1 MNQHFKVPE
10 ILSIKS
16 QNESESDILK
26 DFKHPPKLNDPLLKF
41 TKPPLPKTNSIFDN
55 LNDDKRDGGKL
66 TQVQSCGLEDNYKG
80 LYGNTIGRDKTENPK
95 KEGEKIDLNLA
106 GVGTGLFDNID

>member
-1 MNQHFKVPE
+1 M
-10 ILSIKS
+10 
-16 QNESESDILK
+16 
-26 DFKHPPKLNDPLLKF
+26 
-41 TKPPLPKTNSIFDN
+41 
-55 LNDDKRDGGKL
+55 